1 MSTRAAAAPPLPP
14 AKADYG
20 IDAPKVVR
28 HMLRRGALIILLGA
42 AIWFMNRSSAAG
54 PGFALF
60 CVLAVIGLGFVA
72 AALFMRWSSQVG
84 KLRVRD
90 QILDA
95 LPWRGD
101 EKVLDAGC
109 GRGLF
114 LIGAAKRISKPAKA
128 TGVDIWSREDLAGN
142 SAEAAMANARAEGV
156 ADRVKIDTGDLQKLP
171 YGASV
176 FDTVVSSLAIH
187 NLDEHDD
194 REKAVREMWRVV
206 KPGGHLAI
214 FDIAHTGVYL
224 DVLKSAGAE
233 VVRESGFSMLW
244 GMPTTRWFIVR
255 KPAA

>member
-84 KLRVRD
+84 KVRVRD
-90 QILDA
+90 QILET

-114 LIGAAKRISKPAKA
+114 LIGAAKRLAKPAKA
-128 TGVDIWSREDLAGN
+128 TGVDIWSTEDLAGN

-156 ADRVKIDTGDLQKLP
+156 ADRVKIETGDLRKLP
-171 YGASV
+171 YGSSV

-187 NLDEHDD
+187 NLDEPDD
-194 REKAVREMWRVV
+194 REKAVREMWRVL
-206 KPGGHLAI
+206 KSGGHLAV
-214 FDIAHTGVYL
+214 FDVAHTADYL
-224 DVLKSAGAE
+224 NVLKPAGAE
-233 VVRESGFSMLW
+233 LLRESGFSMLW
-244 GMPTTRWFIVR
+244 MIPATRWFIVR
-255 KPAA
+255 KPSV

>member
-14 AKADYG
+14 QKADYG

-28 HMLRRGALIILLGA
+28 HMFRRGLIIFLLGA
-42 AIWFMNRSSAAG
+42 AIWFMNRSAAPG
-54 PGFALF
+54 PGFAVF
-60 CVLAVIGLGFVA
+60 CVLAVIGIGFVA
-72 AALFMRWSSQVG
+72 KALFMRWSSQVG

-90 QILDA
+90 EILDA

-128 TGVDIWSREDLAGN
+128 TGVDIWSTDDLAGN
-142 SAEAAMANARAEGV
+142 SAEAATANAKAEGV
-156 ADRVKIDTGDLQKLP
+156 GDRVKIDTGDLRKLP
-171 YGASV
+171 YGASL

-194 REKAVREMWRVV
+194 REKAVREMWRVL

-214 FDIAHTGVYL
+214 FDVAHTADYL

-244 GMPTTRWFIVR
+244 GMPSTRWFIVR
-255 KPAA
+255 KAAG